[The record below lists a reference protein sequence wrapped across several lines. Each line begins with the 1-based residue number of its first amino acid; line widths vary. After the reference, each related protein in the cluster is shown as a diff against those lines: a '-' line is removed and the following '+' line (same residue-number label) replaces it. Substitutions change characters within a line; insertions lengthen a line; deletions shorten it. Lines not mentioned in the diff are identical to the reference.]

1 MFYVCSQGYMTANGF
16 GTTKHVDRHD
26 GEFSFDITAV
36 NYMNYMMHKCSFG
49 ECKRLIISDIS
60 YRLQTFES

>member
-1 MFYVCSQGYMTANGF
+1 MFYVSSQDYITANGF
-16 GTTKHVDRHD
+16 GTTKHVERHD

-49 ECKRLIISDIS
+49 E
-60 YRLQTFES
+60 QF